1 MNRFT
6 VVALCVPL
14 VGVACTT
21 LTPAQQTAVNAGITA
36 AIDLASY
43 AAQHN
48 TTAAAILGAGAL
60 ACGDAVSPTGVLIGT
75 GIKVIETA
83 FGAPASVV
91 NAGPDIIASVCH
103 QIGMVPGAVPPGTDP
118 TTLALTVIN
127 TVLPAVAGV
136 L

>member
-48 TTAAAILGAGAL
+48 TTAAAILGVGAL
-60 ACGDAVSPTGVLIGT
+60 ACGAAVSPTGVLIGG
-75 GIKVIETA
+75 GIQIIETA
-83 FGAPASVV
+83 AGVPASVV
-91 NAGPDIIASVCH
+91 NAGPAIVAATCAA
-103 QIGMVPGAVPPGTDP
+103 IGKVPGAVPPGTDP
-118 TTLALTVIN
+118 ATLALTVIN

>member
-14 VGVACTT
+14 VGVACKT

-75 GIKVIETA
+75 GIQIVATA
-83 FGAPASVV
+83 LGAPATVV
-91 NAGPDIIASVCH
+91 NAGPAIVAATCGA
-103 QIGMVPGAVPPGTDP
+103 IGKVPGAVPPGTDP

-127 TVLPAVAGV
+127 TALPAVAGV
-136 L
+136 I